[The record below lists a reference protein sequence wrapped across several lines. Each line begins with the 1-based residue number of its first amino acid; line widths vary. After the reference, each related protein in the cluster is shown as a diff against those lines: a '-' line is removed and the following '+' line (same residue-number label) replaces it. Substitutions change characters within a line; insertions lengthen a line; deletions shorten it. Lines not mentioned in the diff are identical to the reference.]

1 MERPSPWVQ
10 AFWRRDECRL
20 KQKGAYYHHS
30 WSPYLNIP
38 EVCEGGLKAVLKTAP
53 GYQASPGSLSE
64 SFQLSVHRC
73 SAPHSTEQGRLA
85 RLSLLRPHSD
95 FHRPHTRGLQRA
107 RFMLEREGLY
117 KNYRLLLRT
126 SLSLFFFLP
135 YFSHPHLNFCECC
148 LRWRCGFA

>member
-85 RLSLLRPHSD
+85 RLSLLRPHSG
-95 FHRPHTRGLQRA
+95 FHCPHTRGLQRA
-107 RFMLEREGLY
+107 RFKSVRGYIKIIGYCCEPPFLF
-117 KNYRLLLRT
+117 
-126 SLSLFFFLP
+126 SFFFPMLFTSSP
-135 YFSHPHLNFCECC
+135 QFL
-148 LRWRCGFA
+148 